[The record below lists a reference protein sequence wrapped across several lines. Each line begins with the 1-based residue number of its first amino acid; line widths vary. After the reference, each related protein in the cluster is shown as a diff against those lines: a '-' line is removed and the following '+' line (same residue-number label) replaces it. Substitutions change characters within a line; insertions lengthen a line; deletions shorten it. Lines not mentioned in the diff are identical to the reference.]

1 MSHPALTQLR
11 ALRYFT
17 EIPALEPQL
26 LDWLLLE
33 DSMTKRFEQQG
44 KTVSVT
50 MIREGFVEQ
59 NEIPEELPLL
69 PKESRYWLREIL
81 LCADGEPWLAGRTVV
96 PVSTL
101 SGPELALQKL
111 GKTPLGRYLFTS
123 STLTR
128 DFIEIGRDAGL
139 WGRRSRLRLSG
150 KPLLLTELFLPG
162 VTVVLRGK
170 NMEWSL
176 TQNKLLAF
184 HRLMRTD
191 KPIGA
196 LLLLWPTLWALW
208 VATPGVPQLWILAVF
223 VAGVWLMR
231 AAGCVVNDYAD
242 RKFDG
247 HVKRTANRPL
257 PSGAVTE
264 KEARTLFVV
273 LVLISFLLVLTLN
286 TMTILLSIAALALA
300 WVYPFMK
307 RYTHLPQVVLGAA
320 FGWSIPMAFAA
331 VSESVPLSC
340 WLMFLA
346 NILWAVAY
354 DTQYAMV
361 DRDDD
366 VKIGIKSTAILF
378 GQYDKLIIGILQI
391 GVLALMAIIGELN
404 GLGWGYYWSILVA
417 GALFV
422 YQQKLIANREREAC
436 FKAFM
441 NNNYVGLVLFLGL
454 AMSYW
459 HF

>member
-1 MSHPALTQLR
+1 
-11 ALRYFT
+11 
-17 EIPALEPQL
+17 
-26 LDWLLLE
+26 
-33 DSMTKRFEQQG
+33 
-44 KTVSVT
+44 
-50 MIREGFVEQ
+50 
-59 NEIPEELPLL
+59 
-69 PKESRYWLREIL
+69 
-81 LCADGEPWLAGRTVV
+81 
-96 PVSTL
+96 
-101 SGPELALQKL
+101 
-111 GKTPLGRYLFTS
+111 
-123 STLTR
+123 
-128 DFIEIGRDAGL
+128 
-139 WGRRSRLRLSG
+139 
-150 KPLLLTELFLPG
+150 
-162 VTVVLRGK
+162 
-170 NMEWSL
+170 MEWSL
-176 TQNKLLAF
+176 TPTKLLAF

-208 VATPGVPQLWILAVF
+208 VATPGVPPLWILLVF

-264 KEARTLFVV
+264 NEARGLFII
-273 LVLISFLLVLTLN
+273 LVLLAFALVLTLN
-286 TMTILLSIAALALA
+286 LMTILLSIAALGLA
-300 WVYPFMK
+300 WIYPFMK

-340 WLMFLA
+340 WIMFFA

-354 DTQYAMV
+354 DTEYAMV

-378 GQYDKLIIGILQI
+378 GRHDKLIIGILQ
-391 GVLALMAIIGELN
+391 VLVMAMMAAVGWLN
-404 GLGWGYYWSILVA
+404 GLGWIYYATVLVA

-422 YQQKLIANREREAC
+422 YQQVLIAGRERDAC
-436 FKAFM
+436 FKAFL

-454 AMSYW
+454 AVSYL
-459 HF
+459 HL

>member
-1 MSHPALTQLR
+1 
-11 ALRYFT
+11 
-17 EIPALEPQL
+17 
-26 LDWLLLE
+26 
-33 DSMTKRFEQQG
+33 
-44 KTVSVT
+44 
-50 MIREGFVEQ
+50 
-59 NEIPEELPLL
+59 
-69 PKESRYWLREIL
+69 
-81 LCADGEPWLAGRTVV
+81 
-96 PVSTL
+96 
-101 SGPELALQKL
+101 
-111 GKTPLGRYLFTS
+111 
-123 STLTR
+123 
-128 DFIEIGRDAGL
+128 
-139 WGRRSRLRLSG
+139 
-150 KPLLLTELFLPG
+150 
-162 VTVVLRGK
+162 
-170 NMEWSL
+170 MEWSL
-176 TQNKLLAF
+176 TPTKLLAF

-208 VATPGVPQLWILAVF
+208 VATPGVPPLWILLVF

-264 KEARTLFVV
+264 NEARGLFII
-273 LVLISFLLVLTLN
+273 LVLLAFALVLTLN
-286 TMTILLSIAALALA
+286 LMTILLSVAALGLA
-300 WVYPFMK
+300 WIYPFMK

-340 WLMFLA
+340 WIMFFA

-354 DTQYAMV
+354 DTEYAMV

-378 GQYDKLIIGILQI
+378 GRHDKLIIGILQ
-391 GVLALMAIIGELN
+391 VLVMAMMAAVGWLN
-404 GLGWGYYWSILVA
+404 GLGWLYYATVLVA

-422 YQQKLIANREREAC
+422 YQQVLIADRERDAC
-436 FKAFM
+436 FKAFL

-454 AMSYW
+454 AVSYL
-459 HF
+459 HL

>member
-1 MSHPALTQLR
+1 
-11 ALRYFT
+11 
-17 EIPALEPQL
+17 
-26 LDWLLLE
+26 
-33 DSMTKRFEQQG
+33 
-44 KTVSVT
+44 
-50 MIREGFVEQ
+50 
-59 NEIPEELPLL
+59 
-69 PKESRYWLREIL
+69 
-81 LCADGEPWLAGRTVV
+81 
-96 PVSTL
+96 
-101 SGPELALQKL
+101 
-111 GKTPLGRYLFTS
+111 
-123 STLTR
+123 
-128 DFIEIGRDAGL
+128 
-139 WGRRSRLRLSG
+139 
-150 KPLLLTELFLPG
+150 
-162 VTVVLRGK
+162 
-170 NMEWSL
+170 MEWSL
-176 TQNKLLAF
+176 TPTKLLAF

-208 VATPGVPQLWILAVF
+208 VATPGVPPLWILLVF

-264 KEARTLFVV
+264 NEARGLFII
-273 LVLISFLLVLTLN
+273 LVLLAFALVLTLN
-286 TMTILLSIAALALA
+286 LMTILLSVAALGLA
-300 WVYPFMK
+300 WIYPFMK

-340 WLMFLA
+340 WIMFFA

-354 DTQYAMV
+354 DTEYAMV

-366 VKIGIKSTAILF
+366 MKIGIKSTAILF
-378 GQYDKLIIGILQI
+378 GRHDKLIIGILQ
-391 GVLALMAIIGELN
+391 VLVMAMMAAVGWLN
-404 GLGWGYYWSILVA
+404 GLGWIYYATVLVA

-422 YQQKLIANREREAC
+422 YQQVLIAGRERDAC
-436 FKAFM
+436 FKAFL

-454 AMSYW
+454 AVSYL
-459 HF
+459 HL

>member
-1 MSHPALTQLR
+1 
-11 ALRYFT
+11 
-17 EIPALEPQL
+17 
-26 LDWLLLE
+26 
-33 DSMTKRFEQQG
+33 
-44 KTVSVT
+44 
-50 MIREGFVEQ
+50 
-59 NEIPEELPLL
+59 
-69 PKESRYWLREIL
+69 
-81 LCADGEPWLAGRTVV
+81 
-96 PVSTL
+96 
-101 SGPELALQKL
+101 
-111 GKTPLGRYLFTS
+111 
-123 STLTR
+123 
-128 DFIEIGRDAGL
+128 
-139 WGRRSRLRLSG
+139 
-150 KPLLLTELFLPG
+150 
-162 VTVVLRGK
+162 
-170 NMEWSL
+170 MERSL
-176 TQNKLLAF
+176 TQNKLLAY

-208 VATPGVPQLWILAVF
+208 VATPGLPPLWILAVF

-257 PSGAVTE
+257 PSGDVTE

-273 LVLISFLLVLTLN
+273 LILLSFLLVLTLN
-286 TMTILLSIAALALA
+286 TMTILLSVAALALA

-366 VKIGIKSTAILF
+366 LKIGIKSTAILF
-378 GQYDKLIIGILQI
+378 GRQDKLIIGILQVAVLGLMVSI
-391 GVLALMAIIGELN
+391 GYLNQLNGAFYAAVAAAGVLFI
-404 GLGWGYYWSILVA
+404 
-417 GALFV
+417 

-436 FKAFM
+436 FKAFL

-454 AMSYW
+454 AVSYW
-459 HF
+459 A

>member
-1 MSHPALTQLR
+1 
-11 ALRYFT
+11 
-17 EIPALEPQL
+17 
-26 LDWLLLE
+26 
-33 DSMTKRFEQQG
+33 
-44 KTVSVT
+44 
-50 MIREGFVEQ
+50 
-59 NEIPEELPLL
+59 
-69 PKESRYWLREIL
+69 
-81 LCADGEPWLAGRTVV
+81 
-96 PVSTL
+96 
-101 SGPELALQKL
+101 
-111 GKTPLGRYLFTS
+111 
-123 STLTR
+123 
-128 DFIEIGRDAGL
+128 
-139 WGRRSRLRLSG
+139 
-150 KPLLLTELFLPG
+150 
-162 VTVVLRGK
+162 
-170 NMEWSL
+170 MEWSL
-176 TQNKLLAF
+176 TQNKLLAY

-208 VATPGVPQLWILAVF
+208 VATPGVPPLWILGVF
-223 VAGVWLMR
+223 IAGVWLMR

-247 HVKRTANRPL
+247 HVKRTAHRPL
-257 PSGAVTE
+257 PSGQVTE
-264 KEARTLFVV
+264 KEARTLFIV
-273 LVLISFLLVLTLN
+273 LVLLSFLLVLTLN
-286 TMTILLSIAALALA
+286 TMTILLSVAALALA

-366 VKIGIKSTAILF
+366 LKIGIKSTAILF
-378 GQYDKLIIGILQI
+378 GRYDKLIIGILQVA
-391 GVLALMAIIGELN
+391 VLALMVTMGYLN
-404 GLGWGYYWSILVA
+404 GLNWAFYWAVLVA
-417 GALFV
+417 GMLFV
-422 YQQKLIANREREAC
+422 YQQKLIAKREREDC

-454 AMSYW
+454 AMSY
-459 HF
+459 FS

>member
-1 MSHPALTQLR
+1 
-11 ALRYFT
+11 
-17 EIPALEPQL
+17 
-26 LDWLLLE
+26 
-33 DSMTKRFEQQG
+33 
-44 KTVSVT
+44 
-50 MIREGFVEQ
+50 
-59 NEIPEELPLL
+59 
-69 PKESRYWLREIL
+69 
-81 LCADGEPWLAGRTVV
+81 
-96 PVSTL
+96 
-101 SGPELALQKL
+101 
-111 GKTPLGRYLFTS
+111 
-123 STLTR
+123 
-128 DFIEIGRDAGL
+128 
-139 WGRRSRLRLSG
+139 
-150 KPLLLTELFLPG
+150 
-162 VTVVLRGK
+162 
-170 NMEWSL
+170 MEWSL

-257 PSGAVTE
+257 PRGAVTE
-264 KEARTLFVV
+264 KEARALFVV

-404 GLGWGYYWSILVA
+404 GLGWGYYWSIVVA

>member
-1 MSHPALTQLR
+1 
-11 ALRYFT
+11 
-17 EIPALEPQL
+17 
-26 LDWLLLE
+26 
-33 DSMTKRFEQQG
+33 
-44 KTVSVT
+44 
-50 MIREGFVEQ
+50 
-59 NEIPEELPLL
+59 
-69 PKESRYWLREIL
+69 
-81 LCADGEPWLAGRTVV
+81 
-96 PVSTL
+96 
-101 SGPELALQKL
+101 
-111 GKTPLGRYLFTS
+111 
-123 STLTR
+123 
-128 DFIEIGRDAGL
+128 
-139 WGRRSRLRLSG
+139 
-150 KPLLLTELFLPG
+150 
-162 VTVVLRGK
+162 
-170 NMEWSL
+170 MEWSL
-176 TQNKLLAF
+176 RQNKLLAF

-208 VATPGVPQLWILAVF
+208 VATPGLPPLWILAVF

-264 KEARTLFVV
+264 KEARNLFVG
-273 LVLISFLLVLTLN
+273 LVLLSFLLVLTLN
-286 TMTILLSIAALALA
+286 TMTILLSVAALALA

-340 WLMFLA
+340 WLLFIA
-346 NILWAVAY
+346 NICWAVAY

-366 VKIGIKSTAILF
+366 IKIGVKSTAILF
-378 GQYDKLIIGILQI
+378 GRHDKLIIGILQVVVM
-391 GVLALMAIIGELN
+391 GLMGAVGWLN
-404 GLGWGYYWSILVA
+404 GLGAAFYASILVA
-417 GALFV
+417 GGLFA
-422 YQQKLIANREREAC
+422 YQQKLIAGRERDAC
-436 FKAFM
+436 FQAFM
-441 NNNYVGLVLFLGL
+441 NNNYVGLALFIGLFL
-454 AMSYW
+454 SYA